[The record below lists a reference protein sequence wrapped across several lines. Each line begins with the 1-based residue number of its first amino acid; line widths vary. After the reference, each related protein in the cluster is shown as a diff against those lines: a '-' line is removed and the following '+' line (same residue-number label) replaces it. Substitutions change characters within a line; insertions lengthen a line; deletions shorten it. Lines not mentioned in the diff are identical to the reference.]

1 MSIIC
6 CKDIQRAV
14 EMLLIDA
21 ARLASGL
28 LPAPPSP
35 ATIFLRKMSRRTCW
49 SRGLATTNSVPND
62 VTYNMQASKSEKII
76 CIIIKTHRCIDKVQS
91 HRQRGLHCRP
101 YKIAAFAPAVAA
113 IPEASCITTIQ
124 HRQRHG
130 RKLKDGVPLQQ
141 LEVRPTSM
149 RKKG

>member
-62 VTYNMQASKSEKII
+62 VTYNMRASKPKKSFASSSKLTVASTRSKAIGNEG
-76 CIIIKTHRCIDKVQS
+76 CIAGPIKSLPLPLLSQQFQRRVASQPSNIDNDTVGNS
-91 HRQRGLHCRP
+91 RMAYLC
-101 YKIAAFAPAVAA
+101 
-113 IPEASCITTIQ
+113 S
-124 HRQRHG
+124 
-130 RKLKDGVPLQQ
+130 
-141 LEVRPTSM
+141 S
-149 RKKG
+149 